1 MYVELLNKPDPN
13 YTPTESWHEKQQ
25 RAKREKA
32 ARNAQKLAERTQAWD
47 PLSDKQIRGNAY
59 RTLFVARL
67 SYDVVESD
75 LEKEFSRYGPIE
87 RIRVVREKDSDK
99 SRGYAFIEFERERD
113 LKVIKGRKILVDVER
128 GRTVKSWKP
137 AKLGGGL
144 GGRHYTKPK
153 PLLRS
158 QRSDGYSG
166 SSERGGSF
174 RGSSSGGR
182 GGFRGGASRRGG
194 SDRYSSSN
202 SGGVSR
208 QFDGGDRRSS
218 DYGSSGPRKDNYRDR
233 REFKSG
239 PDDRRDKGRRDYRDR
254 SPGRRY

>member
-1 MYVELLNKPDPN
+1 M
-13 YTPTESWHEKQQ
+13 
-25 RAKREKA
+25 
-32 ARNAQKLAERTQAWD
+32 
-47 PLSDKQIRGNAY
+47 
-59 RTLFVARL
+59 
-67 SYDVVESD
+67 
-75 LEKEFSRYGPIE
+75 
-87 RIRVVREKDSDK
+87 
-99 SRGYAFIEFERERD
+99 
-113 LKVIKGRKILVDVER
+113 
-128 GRTVKSWKP
+128 KSWKP

-208 QFDGGDRRSS
+208 QFDGGHRTTVAAD
-218 DYGSSGPRKDNYRDR
+218 
-233 REFKSG
+233 
-239 PDDRRDKGRRDYRDR
+239 
-254 SPGRRY
+254 PGRITIETAGILRVARTTVVTRAAVTTVIGVQDADTNSFYFTL